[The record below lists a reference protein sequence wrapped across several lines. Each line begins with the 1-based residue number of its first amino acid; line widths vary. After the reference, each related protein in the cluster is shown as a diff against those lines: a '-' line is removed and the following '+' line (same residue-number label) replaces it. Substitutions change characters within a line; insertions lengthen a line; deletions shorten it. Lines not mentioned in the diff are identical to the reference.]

1 MSSIRP
7 SSQPVRRCKTT
18 ATVVTRRG
26 VTASARRISREL
38 RLYFRR
44 RLPAFSPSPFPFV
57 PRRSSRVVIKAFRPF
72 PHNAATDETFER
84 AQRPLI
90 FGRNKADRITDGMCA
105 AGASNAMDVIL
116 RVHRK
121 IVIHHVRDPIHI
133 DAARG
138 DVGGDEDTDGAG
150 FEILQRAEP
159 LVLRAIGMN
168 RSRFNSAAFETA
180 SDLVGATLSPGKNE
194 NSVELLIAQEMKQ

>member
-7 SSQPVRRCKTT
+7 SSQPVRRCKAT
-18 ATVVTRRG
+18 ATAVALRAI
-26 VTASARRISREL
+26 TASVRKVSRQL
-38 RLYFRR
+38 RLHFRR
-44 RLPAFSPSPFPFV
+44 RLPAVSPAPFI
-57 PRRSSRVVIKAFRPF
+57 PRRSRRVVVEAFRPF

-90 FGRNKADRITDGMCA
+90 FGRNKADRITDGVRA

-116 RVHRK
+116 RVHRE
-121 IVIHHVRDPIHI
+121 IVVHHVRDPIHI
-133 DAARG
+133 DTARG

-159 LVLRAIGMN
+159 LVLRAIGMDG
-168 RSRFNSAAFETA
+168 SRFNSTAFETA
-180 SDLVGATLSPGKNE
+180 RDLVGATLSPGKNE